1 MRTQLQWLQDTL
13 LSAEV
18 ASESVHI
25 LGHVPPNT
33 ASCVYTWNREYDK
46 IVRRFAHIISGQF
59 FGHTH
64 RDEFN
69 VFYLKDEKSQN
80 AAVNVA
86 WNAGSGTTFVG
97 FNSNYRIYYAE
108 PTKYVSYHTYL
119 MFLFSGNLNPVLM
132 IRFSQQIIDHETW
145 IFNLTE
151 ANLNPSESPKWFK
164 EYSFKDAFNLSDLSP
179 KSLGEMLENWKNDT
193 AQLTKVND

>member
-1 MRTQLQWLQDTL
+1 MRTQMQWLHDTL
-13 LSAEV
+13 FAAE
-18 ASESVHI
+18 SSGENVHI

-33 ASCVYTWNREYDK
+33 ASCVFPWNREYDK

-69 VFYLKDEKSQN
+69 VFYLKDDHSKN

-86 WNAGSGTTFVG
+86 WNAGSGTNFVG

-108 PTKYVSYHTYL
+108 PTKYVS
-119 MFLFSGNLNPVLM
+119 VL
-132 IRFSQQIIDHETW
+132 
-145 IFNLTE
+145 
-151 ANLNPSESPKWFK
+151 
-164 EYSFKDAFNLSDLSP
+164 
-179 KSLGEMLENWKNDT
+179 LGSVIVVLCIGY
-193 AQLTKVND
+193 KVNSISP

>member
-1 MRTQLQWLQDTL
+1 MSLLYACLPSSWNQYGPEEMRVQLQWLHDTL
-13 LSAEV
+13 LSAETE
-18 ASESVHI
+18 AESVHI

-33 ASCVYTWNREYDK
+33 ASCVHAWNREYEK

-69 VFYLKDEKSQN
+69 VFYLKDEHAPNVS
-80 AAVNVA
+80 VNVA

-108 PTKYVSYHTYL
+108 PTKYVRNSVDTVGL
-119 MFLFSGNLNPVLM
+119 CFS
-132 IRFSQQIIDHETW
+132 
-145 IFNLTE
+145 
-151 ANLNPSESPKWFK
+151 
-164 EYSFKDAFNLSDLSP
+164 
-179 KSLGEMLENWKNDT
+179 
-193 AQLTKVND
+193 